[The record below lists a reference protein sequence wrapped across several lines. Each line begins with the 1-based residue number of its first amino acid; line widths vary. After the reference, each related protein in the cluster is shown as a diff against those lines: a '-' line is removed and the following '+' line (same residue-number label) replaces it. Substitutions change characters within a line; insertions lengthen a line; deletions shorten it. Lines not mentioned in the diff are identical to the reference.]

1 MRFELREGGAI
12 VLRIKIKPE
21 GFMLKL
27 VSFVLVYSCL
37 MGQASAQVHVP
48 HWAMKAVWYQIF
60 PERFRNGDPK
70 NDPTAK
76 DAEVKNPAW
85 RISPWTSD
93 WYKIQPW
100 ERPSA
105 LKDPASAGKF
115 ADDFYRVVLDRR
127 YGGDLEGV
135 IDELPY
141 LRKLGVNAIYFNPL
155 FESPSL
161 HKYNTASYTH
171 IDHNFGPDPKGDLK
185 IMSEEVPDDPSTWKW
200 TSADLEFLKLVK
212 KAHSMGMRVIMDGV
226 FNHVGTDFWA
236 FKDVEAN
243 QRKSRFKNWFVIRS
257 WNDSATGTK
266 FEYDSWWGIKSLPIF
281 RKDSVTGLVHGPYE
295 YIMAITKRWMDPYG
309 NPKDGIDG
317 WRLDV
322 PNEVPHPFWI
332 DWRKVVKGINP
343 NALIIGEIW
352 DDASAWLKG
361 DQFDGVMNYEF
372 AKAVMKFFVDKKIG
386 ITPEEFDSTLAA
398 IRHMYPDSI
407 DYVLQNLLDSHDTD
421 RLASMIVNPDRPYNG
436 DASPRNNPNYKV
448 RKPDASEIQR
458 QKLIVLFQMT
468 YVGAPMIYYGD
479 EAGMWGAT
487 DPDDRKPML
496 WPDMKYQD
504 EKTSPLPGMTRPD
517 DKNVFNW
524 NLFDYYSRLVHER
537 EGNPALTIGTYKTLI
552 ADNARKVFVFE
563 RKYGNHTAIVGF
575 NLSKVDQKLN
585 VPLEAKE
592 KSFKDV
598 LSGRKFS
605 AKNNRLQIGIKPG
618 WGILLVNEAK

>member
-1 MRFELREGGAI
+1 MRFEPREDGAI
-12 VLRIKIKPE
+12 ASRIKIKIE
-21 GFMLKL
+21 ELMLKW

-48 HWAMKAVWYQIF
+48 DWAMKAVWYQIF

-76 DAEVKNPAW
+76 DGEVTNPAW

-105 LKDPASAGKF
+105 LKDPASTGKF

-141 LRKLGVNAIYFNPL
+141 LRRLGINAIYFNPL

-171 IDHNFGPDPKGDLK
+171 IDHNFGPDPEGDLK

-200 TSADLEFLKLVK
+200 TSADKEFLKLVK

-236 FKDVEAN
+236 FKDVETN
-243 QRKSRFKNWFVIRS
+243 QRNSRFKNWFVIRS

-281 RKDSVTGLVHGPYE
+281 RKDSVTGLVHGPFE
-295 YIMAITKRWMDPYG
+295 YIMAITKRWMDPNG

-352 DDASAWLKG
+352 DNASAWLKG

-372 AKAVMKFFVDKKIG
+372 AKAVMKFFVDKKLAV
-386 ITPEEFDSTLAA
+386 TPEQFDSTLAA

-421 RLASMIVNPDRPYNG
+421 RLASMIVNPDRSYNG

-448 RKPDASEIQR
+448 RKPDAKEIQR

-517 DKNVFNW
+517 DKNIFNW

-537 EGNPALTIGTYKTLI
+537 EANPALTIGTYKTLI
-552 ADNARKVFVFE
+552 ADNARRVFAFE
-563 RKYGNHTAIVGF
+563 RRYGNHTAIIGF

-598 LSGRKFS
+598 LSGMKFS
-605 AKNNRLQIGIKPG
+605 ARNNRLQVGIKPG
-618 WGILLVNEAK
+618 WGVLLVNEAK